1 VDPLII
7 SGRCVTAVTLSGKP
21 RTPILLRLQS
31 ILIMV
36 GAHFHVAARTV
47 SRNQAMRNLASMPLT
62 IIGIASIVAGIL
74 TVSLISGLIVL
85 GLMLIVLEYLIAD
98 GK

>member
-1 VDPLII
+1 M
-7 SGRCVTAVTLSGKP
+7 TAAVLQGNP
-21 RTPILLRLQS
+21 RAPILIRLQS

-47 SRNQAMRNLASMPLT
+47 SGNQAMRNLASMPLT
-62 IIGIASIVAGIL
+62 LMGIGAIVAGIL

-85 GLMLIVLEYLIAD
+85 GFLLIVLEYLIAD
-98 GK
+98 GR